1 MNLKMA
7 KLWCATVHFFVLGK
21 EPSNFN
27 LIIFAYQIVLLSS
40 SKGPNTDLSEPPYNT
55 QYCCLDESKSVMAY
69 NNICMHKSAVKSNW
83 VFVASV
89 RFSF

>member
-1 MNLKMA
+1 MA

-40 SKGPNTDLSEPPYNT
+40 SKGPNTDLGTHTTRN
-55 QYCCLDESKSVMAY
+55 K
-69 NNICMHKSAVKSNW
+69 
-83 VFVASV
+83 VALMSLKV
-89 RFSF
+89 

>member
-1 MNLKMA
+1 MDGLSVKMQLVDGKSFGSGKINEFKDMA

-40 SKGPNTDLSEPPYNT
+40 SKGPNTDLGTHTTRN
-55 QYCCLDESKSVMAY
+55 K
-69 NNICMHKSAVKSNW
+69 
-83 VFVASV
+83 VALMSLKV
-89 RFSF
+89 

>member
-1 MNLKMA
+1 MDGLRSVKMQLVDGKSFGSGKINEFKDMA

-40 SKGPNTDLSEPPYNT
+40 SKGPNTDLGPPI
-55 QYCCLDESKSVMAY
+55 QHAIMLP
-69 NNICMHKSAVKSNW
+69 
-83 VFVASV
+83 
-89 RFSF
+89 